1 MKGLFVLHLF
11 TSCYSKAVL
20 MQKGRF
26 SSRLFEGVFSG
37 IDKLISF

>member
-11 TSCYSKAVL
+11 TSCYSKGVL
-20 MQKGRF
+20 MKKGRF
-26 SSRLFEGVFSG
+26 SNRLFEGVFSR